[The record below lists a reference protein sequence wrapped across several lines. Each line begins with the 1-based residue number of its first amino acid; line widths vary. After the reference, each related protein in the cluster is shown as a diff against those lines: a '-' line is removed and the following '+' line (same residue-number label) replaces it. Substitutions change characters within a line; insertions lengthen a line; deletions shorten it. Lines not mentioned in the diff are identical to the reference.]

1 MNWFL
6 QNRFL
11 GSFLPGLG
19 LATLLS
25 LWFLLHE
32 KGRAGAAQSQLES
45 TVTELNR
52 LRASSPLP
60 NDENL
65 EKTRAQTDAYRTSL
79 LALENGLKNRM
90 FPRLPLQ
97 PNEFQAQL
105 RLAVTAVQER
115 AGANKVQLPA
125 NFNLGFDDY
134 ATSLPTG
141 EAAPRL
147 GRQLRAIE
155 WLANTIIDARAD
167 ALSGLMRTQLAE
179 EKAVPTPT
187 RLSKAGVAAGASKGT
202 VEKIVES
209 TSVDLKFSGSPAAVR
224 RIVNRIASAK
234 DQFYILRTLM
244 VKNQVDKGPKRG
256 APEAGSTPPQN
267 ATGAKGKEPPIAF
280 IVGTEHLDVAAK
292 VEIVKFA
299 IPEIRTR

>member
-11 GSFLPGLG
+11 GSFLSGLG
-19 LATLLS
+19 IAILLS

-32 KGRAGAAQSQLES
+32 KGRADEAQNQLES

-65 EKTRAQTDAYRTSL
+65 KKTRAQTEKYRTSL

-105 RLAVTAVQER
+105 RLAVTAVQDR

-125 NFNLGFDDY
+125 SFNLGFDEY

-147 GRQLRAIE
+147 GRQLRAIA
-155 WLANTIIDARAD
+155 WLANTIIDGRAD
-167 ALSGLMRTQLAE
+167 SLSSLTRTQLAE
-179 EKAVPTPT
+179 EKAAPAST
-187 RLSKAGVAAGASKGT
+187 RSPKAGAAVAAPKGT
-202 VEKIVES
+202 GEKIVES
-209 TSVDLKFSGSPAAVR
+209 TSVNLKFSGSPAAVR
-224 RIVNRIASAK
+224 RIVNQIASVK
-234 DQFYILRTLM
+234 DQFYILRTLI
-244 VKNQVDKGPKRG
+244 VKNQADKGPKRG
-256 APEAGSTPPQN
+256 APDAGPTPTRN
-267 ATGAKGKEPPIAF
+267 AEGAKGKEAIAF

-299 IPEIRTR
+299 VPETGTR

>member
-19 LATLLS
+19 IAILLS

-32 KGRAGAAQSQLES
+32 KGRADEAQNQLES

-65 EKTRAQTDAYRTSL
+65 KKTRAQTEKYRTSL

-105 RLAVTAVQER
+105 RLAVTAVQDR

-125 NFNLGFDDY
+125 SFNLGFDEY
-134 ATSLPTG
+134 ATSLPNG

-147 GRQLRAIE
+147 GRQLRAIA
-155 WLANTIIDARAD
+155 WLANTIIDGRAD
-167 ALSGLMRTQLAE
+167 SLRSLMRTQLAE
-179 EKAVPTPT
+179 EKAAP
-187 RLSKAGVAAGASKGT
+187 KGT
-202 VEKIVES
+202 GEKIVES
-209 TSVDLKFSGSPAAVR
+209 TSVNLKFSGSPAAVR
-224 RIVNRIASAK
+224 RIVNQIVSAK
-234 DQFYILRTLM
+234 DQFYILRTLI
-244 VKNQVDKGPKRG
+244 VKNQADKGPKRG
-256 APEAGSTPPQN
+256 APEAGPTPPPN
-267 ATGAKGKEPPIAF
+267 AAGAKGKEAIAF
-280 IVGTEHLDVAAK
+280 IVGTEHLDVVAK

-299 IPEIRTR
+299 VPETGTR